1 MVVISGRAV
10 EIGGQVRGADRLAG
24 DRAGRARDI
33 VATISDGLAWILI
46 VGGAPLG
53 PRLIDWNF
61 VASSARSGSIARARA
76 WKAQTFPLIPPDHDE
91 HIPYPELHTR

>member
-1 MVVISGRAV
+1 MV
-10 EIGGQVRGADRLAG
+10 EIGGQTLAADRLAVIAPG
-24 DRAGRARDI
+24 AHVVCAAAAAR
-33 VATISDGLAWILI
+33 ILI

-61 VASSARSGSIARARA
+61 VASSMDRIDRARDG
-76 WKAQTFPLIPPDHDE
+76 WRAQTFPLIPTDHDE